1 MKTKLFF
8 AAAALALCLGACEKK
23 QAQPQVSNIEISE
36 MKGMA
41 VADSLPESIEFALQ
55 SGVLHVAHNNVYA
68 NCGAPQYLQVSCT
81 IKNDSLIIVEDSG
94 IWANCNSI
102 FDWSYCISP
111 IKAGNWNIILKNDL
125 KNDTTFTVT
134 ISETK
139 WEIAL

>member
-23 QAQPQVSNIEISE
+23 QAQPQVSNIEVSE
-36 MKGMA
+36 MKGMT
-41 VADSLPESIEFALQ
+41 VADSLPESIEFVLQ

-68 NCGAPQYLQVSCT
+68 NCGAPQYLQVSCA

-94 IWANCNSI
+94 IWANCNGI

-111 IKAGNWNIILKNDL
+111 IKAGNWNVRLKNDL
-125 KNDTTFTVT
+125 KNDITFTVT

>member
-8 AAAALALCLGACEKK
+8 AAVVVALCLSACEKK
-23 QAQPQVSNIEISE
+23 ETQPQVSNIEVSE
-36 MKGMA
+36 MKSMA
-41 VADSLPESIEFALQ
+41 VADSLPESIEFVLQ

-94 IWANCNSI
+94 IWANCNGI

-111 IKAGNWNIILKNDL
+111 IKAGNWDVRL